1 MTNDLIM
8 IATISKVLPE
18 LKINSADD
26 LINVSRNGIQAKY
39 LGIVMEYTGLSN
51 KELADVLPISE
62 RQLIR
67 YAADKIMK
75 QEVTERL
82 LHIIDLYSF
91 GYDFFKVRS
100 EFQRWMRSENIALGG
115 STPLSLIDTSYGI
128 NMVRTVIGRAMHG
141 IFS

>member
-1 MTNDLIM
+1 ML
-8 IATISKVLPE
+8 ATISKVLPE
-18 LKINSADD
+18 LKINSTDD
-26 LINVSRNGIQAKY
+26 LINISRKGIQAKY

-51 KELADVLPISE
+51 KELADALPISE

-67 YAADKIMK
+67 YASDKIMK

-91 GYDFFKVRS
+91 GYDFFNVHS

-115 STPLSLIDTSYGI
+115 ATPLSLIDTSYGI

-141 IFS
+141 VFS